1 MRTTKILWIAVPSI
15 FLVAIG
21 LTLLGPKPELRPEV
35 KLRQIAVVADATD
48 PEDLERAR
56 SKIDDIYE
64 KLAGGAD
71 FVQLAV
77 DESEAPNASEGG
89 YMGWMGEGRLP
100 ANLEE
105 IAFGLEEGYMSEI
118 IEEPKGEDAVI
129 FRILYVEERRN
140 F

>member
-1 MRTTKILWIAVPSI
+1 MRTTKILWIALPAV

-48 PEDLERAR
+48 PEDVERAR
-56 SKIDDIYE
+56 SKIEGVYE
-64 KLAGGAD
+64 KLLGGAD
-71 FVQLAV
+71 FVQLAKE
-77 DESEAPNASEGG
+77 ESEAPNSNVGG
-89 YMGWMGEGRLP
+89 DMGWMGEGSLP
-100 ANLEE
+100 SRLEE
-105 IAFGLEEGYMSEI
+105 VAFAVESGHFSEI
-118 IEEPKGEDAVI
+118 IEEPRGEDALI